1 MIEGGVIV
9 AGIHEVEDMAICRAA
24 IVMDF
29 IQYQEYMPLFH
40 EVFFHKKGQY
50 VPGSIDGQNSV
61 FSLLSSDAAPYFYI
75 FNLVFRQGFLPLFF
89 QCYLGDDDIYGEII
103 VHLFVKH

>member
-1 MIEGGVIV
+1 MIEGRTKV

-40 EVFFHKKGQY
+40 EVFFHKKRKY

-61 FSLLSSDAAPYFYI
+61 FSLLPSDAAPYFYI
-75 FNLVFRQGFLPLFF
+75 FNLVFRQGFLPLLF